1 MKNKNY
7 KKIGDYIRVVDERNK
22 DLKVETLL
30 GLKITKQFIPSVANT
45 IGTNMRKYK
54 IIRKNQFACILMQVR
69 RDKKVP
75 VALQTEY
82 DEALVS
88 QAYIV
93 FEVKNPKEL
102 LPEYLMMW
110 MSRAEFDREACFYA
124 VGGVRGTLEWED
136 FCNMELP
143 VSTLEKQ
150 QEIVDE
156 YNTII
161 NRINLNEQLNQKLEE
176 TAQAIYK
183 EWFVNFEFPMT
194 QEYADSIGKPELA
207 GKPYKSIG
215 GEMVWNDELG
225 QEVPKG
231 WIDGKFTDLIL
242 IKGGGT
248 PSTTTTEYWDGEI
261 PFFTPSD
268 IDNSIF
274 CLKTEK
280 RITNI
285 GLQKSSTKLYP
296 QNTTF
301 VTARGTVGAIALAG
315 SEMAMNQ
322 SCYALLPNNHSN
334 KFYVFQLTKDTVN
347 RLINEAIGAVFKA
360 IVTKDFES
368 LIIIKP
374 DVKTMVLFEHLI
386 SSIFDMIYNISKE
399 NNECAKIKDL
409 ILSKMTKV

>member
-1 MKNKNY
+1 MKKSNY
-7 KKIGDYIRVVDERNK
+7 KKLGPYIREVDVRNK
-22 DLKVETLL
+22 ENIKDNLL
-30 GLKITKQFIPSVANT
+30 GVSTQKKFIKSIANTVGTNFKRYKIVKRKQFTYVPDTSRRGDK
-45 IGTNMRKYK
+45 IGIAM
-54 IIRKNQFACILMQVR
+54 LE
-69 RDKKVP
+69 D
-75 VALQTEY
+75 Y
-82 DEALVS
+82 DTALVS
-88 QAYIV
+88 QAYTV
-93 FEVKNPKEL
+93 FEIIDTTEL

-110 MSRAEFDREACFYA
+110 FRRPEFDRYA
-124 VGGVRGTLEWED
+124 RYMSHGSVRELFGWEEMCD
-136 FCNMELP
+136 VELP
-143 VSTLEKQ
+143 IPSSEKQ

-161 NRINLNEQLNQKLEE
+161 NRIKLNEQLNQKLEE
-176 TAQAIYK
+176 TARTIYK

-194 QEYADSIGKPELA
+194 QEYAESIGKPELA
-207 GKPYKSIG
+207 GKPYKSSG
-215 GEMVWNDELG
+215 GEMVWNEELG

-248 PSTTTTEYWDGEI
+248 PTTTTTEYWDGEI

-280 RITNI
+280 RITNL

-347 RLINEAIGAVFKA
+347 KLINEAIGAVFKA
-360 IVTKDFES
+360 IVTRDFES
-368 LIIIKP
+368 QIIIKP
-374 DVKTMVLFEHLI
+374 EVEILILFEKLT
-386 SSIFDMIYNISKE
+386 SSIFDMIYNISKQNIE
-399 NNECAKIKDL
+399 SAKFKKL
-409 ILSKMTKV
+409 ILSKITKV